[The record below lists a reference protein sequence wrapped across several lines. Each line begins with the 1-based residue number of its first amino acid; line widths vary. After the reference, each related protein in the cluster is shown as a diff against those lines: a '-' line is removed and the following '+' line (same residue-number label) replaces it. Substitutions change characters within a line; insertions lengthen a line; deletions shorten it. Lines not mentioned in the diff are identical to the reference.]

1 MHVSLKTDARL
12 VEDRV
17 YSQCSALGAG
27 APGYELHPDS
37 SSSHSS
43 SDTSACSY
51 DSRVAPVLVT
61 AVYMYSR

>member
-17 YSQCSALGAG
+17 YISAVGAG

-37 SSSHSS
+37 SSSHSA

-51 DSRVAPVLVT
+51 DSRVAPIFVR
-61 AVYMYSR
+61 AVYEYSR